1 MNAAIPGR
9 IPNHLGKQKAWR
21 TDTRALV
28 GAVVLGVAFVLVQ
41 QVSQRIDAA
50 IWPTLIIFGGITWA
64 TFTGLITLTFGQPA
78 GVIMGET
85 QALIAI
91 ATGLSPLALFF
102 IPANGLG
109 SLAYSL
115 VARSLSMEKWS
126 HHLAAQVLCNVSRQ
140 SLCMHR
146 ITDHLAPA
154 PAGGRHLLLDHGCS
168 RHSRF
173 YHTDQ
178 ALGGFLAEIRVD
190 LTIRLL

>member
-1 MNAAIPGR
+1 MNVPIQGSV
-9 IPNHLGKQKAWR
+9 PNYLGKQKAWR
-21 TDTRALV
+21 TDTKALV

-50 IWPTLIIFGGITWA
+50 VWPTLIIFGGITWA
-64 TFTGLITLTFGQPA
+64 TFTGLITLIFGQPA

-115 VARSLSMEKWS
+115 VARGLTMEKWS
-126 HHLAAQVLCNVSRQ
+126 HHLAAQILCNVVGN
-140 SLCMHR
+140 LCVC
-146 ITDHLAPA
+146 IGL
-154 PAGGRHLLLDHGCS
+154 
-168 RHSRF
+168 
-173 YHTDQ
+173 
-178 ALGGFLAEIRVD
+178 
-190 LTIRLL
+190 LTILHLPLLVAVISSSITAAASIAGSTILTKLLADALRKSGLI